1 MLCTTRACKILF
13 YFKLLV
19 ITCIVVAV
27 CFQAF
32 LPSHI
37 STGLFESSTLVYVQY
52 IHVLC
57 TVPYNMIHIR
67 VVQKNEVKLFQGAF
81 ASFCSFWR
89 KNYFCKISCDLRKFY
104 HCHKAIVYSIH
115 AQSWTITHYGNQYE
129 KHWLDSSQLY
139 SFISLLIYAVM
150 QPKDHAGERTSLH
163 QNWLQVSWK
172 SPLLNFD
179 ASLWT
184 TLIHISHYYF
194 LTFRNTIIHI
204 IIMLK
209 ISSATLYAL

>member
-37 STGLFESSTLVYVQY
+37 STGLFESSTLVSVQY

-104 HCHKAIVYSIH
+104 HCHKAIVSYSIH

-129 KHWLDSSQLY
+129 KHWFDSSQLY
-139 SFISLLIYAVM
+139 SFIYLLIYAVM
-150 QPKDHAGERTSLH
+150 QPKSHAGERKTSLH
-163 QNWLQVSWK
+163 QNWLQLSTALRLLTDRQSTYYQQRLPLWAKMFQVS
-172 SPLLNFD
+172 
-179 ASLWT
+179 
-184 TLIHISHYYF
+184 TLAG
-194 LTFRNTIIHI
+194 RREDPGGV
-204 IIMLK
+204 K
-209 ISSATLYAL
+209 QKQ